1 MPSSVQYHNI
11 VNATLILVYQDN
23 KSLQN
28 MQNFI
33 IVTSDKQYKTFQNMQ
48 NFIIV
53 TSDKQANCKIGV
65 SFFSINE
72 NNFNFSYKKDIVFKE
87 LFSTGYSSIAY

>member
-1 MPSSVQYHNI
+1 
-11 VNATLILVYQDN
+11 
-23 KSLQN
+23 
-28 MQNFI
+28 
-33 IVTSDKQYKTFQNMQ
+33 MQ

-65 SFFSINE
+65 SFFSIND
-72 NNFNFSYKKDIVFKE
+72 NNFNFSYKKDIVYKE